1 MTLDF
6 NAHRDLSIAFNPR
19 NTKYRVV
26 DAEAGSAPG

>member
-6 NAHRDLSIAFNPR
+6 NAKRDLSIAFKPR

>member
-6 NAHRDLSIAFNPR
+6 NAKRDLLMAFNPR